1 MSTCRTSGHGV
12 LNTHAGHSAEFALG
26 FDWRGFLLTGNK
38 GGGRLSVGRNQLIC
52 LGQMVSYAGC
62 YITVAVWMYTHFSS
76 VSEEMAQHMHV
87 QLHAGI
93 SVVYVVWKRF

>member
-1 MSTCRTSGHGV
+1 MFR
-12 LNTHAGHSAEFALG
+12 
-26 FDWRGFLLTGNK
+26 
-38 GGGRLSVGRNQLIC
+38 
-52 LGQMVSYAGC
+52 QMVSYAGC

-76 VSEEMAQHMHV
+76 VSEEMAQHMYV